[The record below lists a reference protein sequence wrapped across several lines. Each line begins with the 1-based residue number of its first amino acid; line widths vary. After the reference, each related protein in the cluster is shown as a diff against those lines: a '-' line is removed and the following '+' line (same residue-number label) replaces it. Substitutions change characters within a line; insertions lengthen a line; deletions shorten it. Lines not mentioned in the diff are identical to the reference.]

1 MFHNSKPN
9 FTDFKILR
17 NTSTGKGNLSFS
29 AFFHKVVKIK
39 NPEKGTALRNQR
51 KFDVY
56 KKKNG
61 HLQKILWSLN
71 KDANHSK
78 QPKNTFFLSD

>member
-1 MFHNSKPN
+1 MSTDFQFWIIQILLRQMFHNSKSN

-17 NTSTGKGNLSFS
+17 NTSTGKGNLSFC
-29 AFFHKVVKIK
+29 AFFHKVAKIK

-56 KKKNG
+56 KKNG
-61 HLQKILWSLN
+61 HL
-71 KDANHSK
+71 
-78 QPKNTFFLSD
+78 